1 MIGNVFYNM
10 LTMIGSKNKD
20 ARLTEVGEN
29 VKTMLKTG

>member
-1 MIGNVFYNM
+1 
-10 LTMIGSKNKD
+10 MIGSKNKD